1 MALTDEDLD
10 RIAERVWSYKLEAS
24 DTDPPKSYR
33 ASWFLTRIHDLS
45 RALKPDPT
53 PKKTPTKKVAT
64 KKVAV
69 SKKKVATP
77 KPK

>member
-1 MALTDEDLD
+1 MALTDDDLD
-10 RIAERVWSYKLEAS
+10 RIAERVWSYKLEAT
-24 DTDPPKSYR
+24 DTDPPKLYR

-53 PKKTPTKKVAT
+53 PKKSPTKKVAE
-64 KKVAV
+64 
-69 SKKKVATP
+69 SKKKATTP